1 MAIGVGTRAGKY
13 ELVQQLGAGGFGLV
27 YLARDHVLGRDCAL
41 KFLLPELT
49 VDPEHVQRF
58 LQEARAAA
66 RIQHPGIVT
75 VFECGQFPATGSGVD
90 GMVYIAMELLRGES
104 LAARLSRGA
113 LPVASA
119 VAIAR
124 QIASAVEVA
133 HRIGV
138 VHRDLKPENVYLVP
152 DPETVSG
159 ERVKVLD
166 FGIAKLGEA
175 SAGGAVQTAAYLVF
189 GSPLYMSPEQCRSTA
204 RVDARA
210 DIYSLGVMLFE
221 MLCGERP
228 FVDPDMGALIAKHQV
243 VEPPRLR
250 TKNAGLPAA
259 LDELVASMLA
269 KSPDARPQS
278 MEAVQRA
285 LQPFRAST
293 ASEGAGSAAA
303 ISSSGAI
310 VVTERVLSNPAISP
324 VRLPDRSPAD
334 TPLPVPPTERLAPPR
349 SRVRRWLVGG
359 GLVAVAAVT
368 AGVIATGRGED
379 RPKAPALGS
388 ASQHLLTPRELRAA
402 HRTMIERGDAP
413 ALGAALAPS
422 VYAMGPDAMEI
433 ADGAPAARALIGK
446 HIARIPIGSG
456 GAPIGHADGVAWW
469 IEIEDDR
476 RFANSTIA
484 VAAGHEWRI
493 VAWKL
498 AYLVPNALATQLAN
512 ADRLPI
518 PAAVV
523 GAAGPAL
530 TSADEI
536 SAHLAFMEA
545 MSSRAA
551 FVVAFSTRRD
561 AIATGT
567 APREL
572 FVGGK
577 AVRTVFGRLKGEF
590 SLRGTAASGA
600 ITDRAVWAAANVDYA
615 RPGQATQIYR
625 VLALM
630 LKEDDRWAIA
640 MAHFSNA
647 GPIGT
652 P

>member
-27 YLARDHVLGRDCAL
+27 FLARDHVLGRDCAL

-49 VDPEHVQRF
+49 GNPEHVQRF

-75 VFECGQFPATGSGVD
+75 VFECGQFPTTGSGVD
-90 GMVYIAMELLRGES
+90 GVVYIAMELLRGES
-104 LAARLSRGA
+104 LAARLTRGP
-113 LPVASA
+113 LPVAAA
-119 VAIAR
+119 VAVAR
-124 QIASAVEVA
+124 QIASAVEAA
-133 HRIGV
+133 HRIDI

-159 ERVKVLD
+159 ERAKVLD
-166 FGIAKLGEA
+166 FGIAKLGETG
-175 SAGGAVQTAAYLVF
+175 AGKAIHTAAYLIF

-228 FVDPDMGALIAKHQV
+228 FVDADMGALIAKHQV

-250 TKNAGLPAA
+250 TKVAGLPAA

-269 KSPDARPQS
+269 KSPDARPPS

-293 ASEGAGSAAA
+293 ASEGAGSAASA
-303 ISSSGAI
+303 SPANAI
-310 VVTERVLSNPAISP
+310 VLTERVLSNPAISP
-324 VRLPDRSPAD
+324 GRLPAGSPAD
-334 TPLPVPPTERLAPPR
+334 TPLPEPPEEWLARSR
-349 SRVRRWLVGG
+349 SRVRRWLLGG
-359 GLVAVAAVT
+359 GLVAVAAMTV
-368 AGVIATGRGED
+368 GVIAATRGED
-379 RPKAPALGS
+379 RSVAQAPASPSKRQL
-388 ASQHLLTPRELRAA
+388 APRELRAD
-402 HRTMIERGDAP
+402 HRATIARRDEAP
-413 ALGAALAPS
+413 LGAALAPS
-422 VYAMGPDAMEI
+422 VYAMGPDATEI
-433 ADGAPAARALIGK
+433 AHDATAARALIDK
-446 HIARIPIGSG
+446 HIERIPIGPRD
-456 GAPIGHADGVAWW
+456 APIGHAAGVAWW
-469 IEIEDDR
+469 IEIANDR
-476 RFANSTIA
+476 QFASSTIA
-484 VAAGHEWRI
+484 VAAGPEWRV

-498 AYLVPNALATQLAN
+498 AHLVPNALATRLAT
-512 ADRLPI
+512 ADRLPV

-523 GAAGPAL
+523 GAEGPAM
-530 TSADEI
+530 TSADAI
-536 SAHLAFMEA
+536 SAHLAFVKA
-545 MSSRAA
+545 MSSREA
-551 FVVAFSTRRD
+551 FVAAFSTRGD

-567 APREL
+567 APGEL
-572 FVGGK
+572 ILGGK
-577 AVRTVFGRLKGEF
+577 PVRTVFGRLKGEF
-590 SLRGTAASGA
+590 SLRGSAASGL

-630 LKEDDRWAIA
+630 LREDARWTIA

-647 GPIGT
+647 GPIGK